1 MTEIYWITRLDLI
14 VVVSLTTFLVCT
26 IWSIACI
33 IIATMN
39 DNSIR
44 DAIARIK
51 WMIVTDVIALLILVF
66 VPTTKDALMIYGL
79 GSVKEYVESNN
90 KVKELPDKAIEVL
103 DKYLDNINKDVNKEK
118 Q

>member
-14 VVVSLTTFLVCT
+14 VVLSAFVVLICTLVGIGYVLVSDG
-26 IWSIACI
+26 SI
-33 IIATMN
+33 T
-39 DNSIR
+39 DSIS
-44 DAIARIK
+44 RIK

-66 VPTTKDALMIYGL
+66 VPTSKDALMIYGL

-103 DKYLDNINKDVNKEK
+103 DKYLDNINKDVNKNSNN
-118 Q
+118 